1 MAAETPPSSL
11 RQAAVAELHFYD
23 PQQAKPQ
30 LCAAGIA
37 FRRVKHFRNLPVVF
51 DCVTYLPRMAALPPV
66 LASRRAARVHLPDST
81 PAVLRCQDGSRVA
94 GNLQVISVAGG
105 MLRLSRPLY
114 PNTRASLMFLS
125 DGGPVLGKAEMLSPL
140 SRTQQAFRFVA
151 LDRNYLRNLQRGIQS
166 RLNHCSDE
174 DRWIAKYRSAMIHR
188 APSRRGALK
197 VVFGSVAFGMLVLIG
212 AACFLHFGLL
222 K

>member
-1 MAAETPPSSL
+1 
-11 RQAAVAELHFYD
+11 
-23 PQQAKPQ
+23 
-30 LCAAGIA
+30 
-37 FRRVKHFRNLPVVF
+37 
-51 DCVTYLPRMAALPPV
+51 
-66 LASRRAARVHLPDST
+66 
-81 PAVLRCQDGSRVA
+81 VA

-105 MLRLSRPLY
+105 MLHLSRPLDT
-114 PNTRASLMFLS
+114 NTRASLMFLS

-140 SRTQQAFRFVA
+140 SSTQQPFRFVA

-166 RLNHCSDE
+166 RLNHSSDE

-197 VVFGSVAFGMLVLIG
+197 VVFGSVAFGILVLIS
-212 AACFLHFGLL
+212 AACFFHFGLL